1 MFRVYVSLRIHITVT
16 HKVSPVLNRHFFGCM
31 YLFCIF
37 LLYGQKKLQP
47 KGTKKKGIDA
57 FEHFN
62 STKCFIR
69 DHKFR
74 TD

>member
-16 HKVSPVLNRHFFGCM
+16 HKVSQSLIGTFSGM

-47 KGTKKKGIDA
+47 NGTKKGIDA

-74 TD
+74 ID